1 MLKSYD
7 RIGATLRSADA
18 PVKMWGFGK
27 IQKAEKDENKTR
39 KFEEENS
46 VHQSVNVEQRS
57 AGSTR
62 LARTGEGKAAR
73 GGESSSLRTW
83 KEEHPA
89 QWE

>member
-1 MLKSYD
+1 MATHRGYVAKCRRTRYD
-7 RIGATLRSADA
+7 E
-18 PVKMWGFGK
+18 GFGK

-57 AGSTR
+57 AGSAR
-62 LARTGEGKAAR
+62 LSNGRRGAAR
-73 GGESSSLRTW
+73 GGESSLLRTW

-89 QWE
+89 QWG